1 MTMQGNASGGKR
13 AQHSGRLANDLID
26 YAWEFIQRQ
35 SVLPLHPPSG
45 SQLIYFVGL
54 ELSQILACR

>member
-13 AQHSGRLANDLID
+13 AQHAGTKANNLID
-26 YAWEFIQRQ
+26 SAWEFIRRQ
-35 SVLPLHPPSG
+35 SVLPEHPPSG

-54 ELSQILACR
+54 DLSQILACR